1 MELALVMFAH
11 FVGDFI
17 AQTDYQAK
25 NKSKSNKA
33 LLSHTGI
40 YTLFLLPFGI
50 KYAILNGVIHTLV
63 DYFSS
68 RESSKRW
75 ANGEVHNFFVVVGLD
90 QYLHFL
96 TLYLTLGLFK

>member
-1 MELALVMFAH
+1 MKIELIMLAH

-17 AQTDYQAK
+17 AQTDWQAK
-25 NKSKSNKA
+25 NKSKNNKA

-50 KYAILNGVIHTLV
+50 KYALLNGAIHTIV

-68 RESSKRW
+68 RESSRRY

-96 TLYLTLGLFK
+96 TLYLTMGLFK